1 MISLRDFTKRVLNMS
16 LKSDL
21 INEYGWIEVNEHN
34 FPPERSVITKGDRRI
49 VLKYNDD
56 GTIQA
61 SGYAISDGLNCM
73 GLGVYLGTALVDQ
86 HSDVPEEI
94 QQFVCQGKI
103 NYTDILLKK
112 IDFVVDNNDALDR
125 YLLGIKGS
133 EGFPSCYHYVDTSGT
148 FRKYTDRVV
157 IHPDNE
163 EDFGYRFRVNPDGSM
178 YVARFDVE
186 EGLIMDKKD
195 MVNIYSNLLSDLLH
209 YVFSRK
215 KIYV

>member
-1 MISLRDFTKRVLNMS
+1 MS
-16 LKSDL
+16 LKNDF
-21 INEYGWIEVNEHN
+21 INNHGWTEVNVHN

-49 VLKYNDD
+49 VLKYNAD

-61 SGYAISDGLNCM
+61 SGYAISDGLNSM
-73 GLGVYLGTALVDQ
+73 GLGVYLGAALVD
-86 HSDVPEEI
+86 HDSDMAEEI
-94 QQFVCQGKI
+94 HRFVCQGKI

-112 IDFVVDNNDALDR
+112 IDFVVDNNDTLDR
-125 YLLGIKGS
+125 YLLGIKDS
-133 EGFPSCYHYVDTSGT
+133 EGFPGCYHYMDTQGG

-178 YVARFDVE
+178 HVARFDVE

-195 MVNIYSNLLSDLLH
+195 VVNIYSNLLSDLLH
-209 YVFSRK
+209 HVFSRK

>member
-1 MISLRDFTKRVLNMS
+1 MS

-21 INEYGWIEVNEHN
+21 INEHGWIEVNEHN

-49 VLKYNDD
+49 VLKYNND

-61 SGYAISDGLNCM
+61 SGYAISDGLNSM

-86 HSDVPEEI
+86 HSDMADAI
-94 QQFVCQGKI
+94 QRFVCQGKI
-103 NYTDILLKK
+103 NYTNILLKK
-112 IDFVVDNNDALDR
+112 IDFIVGNNDTLDR
-125 YLLGIKGS
+125 YLRGLKGS
-133 EGFPSCYHYVDTSGT
+133 EGFPGCYHYVDTSGN
-148 FRKYTDRVV
+148 FRKHTDLVV
-157 IHPDNE
+157 IHPENE

-209 YVFSRK
+209 HVFSRK
-215 KIYV
+215 KIYA

>member
-1 MISLRDFTKRVLNMS
+1 MS

-21 INEYGWIEVNEHN
+21 ISEHGWVEVNEHN

-86 HSDVPEEI
+86 HSDMSEEI

-103 NYTDILLKK
+103 NYTNILLKK

-133 EGFPSCYHYVDTSGT
+133 EGFPGCYHYVDTSGT
-148 FRKYTDRVV
+148 FMKYTDRVV
-157 IHPDNE
+157 IHPENE

-178 YVARFDVE
+178 YIARFYVE

-209 YVFSRK
+209 HVFSRK
-215 KIYV
+215 KIYA

>member
-1 MISLRDFTKRVLNMS
+1 MS
-16 LKSDL
+16 IEFDL
-21 INEYGWIEVNEHN
+21 INEYGWERVNKHN

-49 VLKYNDD
+49 VLKHNDD
-56 GTIQA
+56 MTIQA
-61 SGYAISDGLNCM
+61 SGYAISEGLNSM
-73 GLGVYLGTALVDQ
+73 GLGVYLGTALVG
-86 HSDVPEEI
+86 HNSDMADAI
-94 QQFVCQGKI
+94 QNFVRQGKI

-112 IDFVVDNNDALDR
+112 IDFVVTDNDALDR
-125 YLLGIKGS
+125 YLRAVKNS
-133 EGFPSCYHYVDTSGT
+133 DGFPGCYHYMDTQGG

-157 IHPDNE
+157 IHPENE

-178 YVARFDVE
+178 HVARFDVE

-209 YVFSRK
+209 HVFSSK

>member
-1 MISLRDFTKRVLNMS
+1 MS

-21 INEYGWIEVNEHN
+21 ISKHGWVEVSEHI
-34 FPPERSVITKGDRRI
+34 FPSERSVITKGDRRI

-61 SGYAISDGLNCM
+61 SGYAISDALNSM
-73 GLGVYLGTALVDQ
+73 MPGVYLGAALVD
-86 HSDVPEEI
+86 HDSDMAEEI
-94 QQFVCQGKI
+94 HRFVCQGKI
-103 NYTDILLKK
+103 NYTEILLKK
-112 IDFVVDNNDALDR
+112 IDFVVENNDTLDR
-125 YLLGIKGS
+125 YLLGIKDS
-133 EGFPSCYHYVDTSGT
+133 EGFPGCYHYMDTQGG

-157 IHPDNE
+157 IHPENE

-209 YVFSRK
+209 HVFSRK
-215 KIYV
+215 KIYA